1 MKYKII
7 VCVVPHNNGELIIE
21 AAKQSGATGAT
32 VMMGKGTASSSV
44 LGMLG
49 FGDSSKDVVLIV
61 IEAEK
66 VSDVLKNIMEVTQD
80 KKKFGVV
87 FTLDAGTFIKAGHL
101 TNENEG
107 ETIMDKENE
116 YQMINII
123 VNKGYAEEAMA
134 AARKAG
140 AGGGTVIGAR
150 GTAKEGDAKFFGMEI
165 VPEKEMLMILVPT
178 EKKDDIINAIKK
190 LECFSKAG
198 SGIVFCN
205 GAGDFTLLGKN

>member
-1 MKYKII
+1 MKQ
-7 VCVVPHNNGELIIE
+7 VNRFFTLLLC
-21 AAKQSGATGAT
+21 T
-32 VMMGKGTASSSV
+32 VMLLSLCGCGLAARKSGEGLPTPMPAS
-44 LGMLG
+44 
-49 FGDSSKDVVLIV
+49 
-61 IEAEK
+61 AYNK
-66 VSDVLKNIMEVTQD
+66 VQYS
-80 KKKFGVV
+80 
-87 FTLDAGTFIKAGHL
+87 A
-101 TNENEG
+101 
-107 ETIMDKENE
+107 
-116 YQMINII
+116 
-123 VNKGYAEEAMA
+123 GYAEEAMA

-150 GTAKEGDAKFFGMEI
+150 GTPKEGDAKFFGMEI